1 MNPALPQL
9 LNDAAT
15 RFIRDRHLLGAF
27 VGGLLRDA
35 HTAEDVLQEVWL
47 CLAAEIEKGTS
58 IENQSAWCR
67 GVARNLI
74 RRHWFKSHRAR
85 TTRELESL
93 EAFLDRIDRCFQ
105 SADADSEYATARIA
119 ALDQC
124 VEALPERSRRL
135 LALKYTRG
143 EAVENI
149 ASEVGQS
156 FEAVKKALL
165 RIRAGLQDCVR
176 QRLAMEDW
184 L

>member
-1 MNPALPQL
+1 MNPSLPQQ

-15 RFIRDRHLLGAF
+15 RFIRDRHFLGAF

-47 CLAAEIEKGTS
+47 CLAAEIEKGTV
-58 IENQSAWCR
+58 IDNQSAWCR

-74 RRHWFKSHRAR
+74 RRHWVKSQRAR
-85 TTRELESL
+85 NTRELDSL

-105 SADADSEYATARIA
+105 SADSDANYATARIA

-135 LALKYTRG
+135 LSLKYTEG
-143 EAVENI
+143 EAVESI
-149 ASEVGQS
+149 ASEMGQS
-156 FEAVKKALL
+156 FEAVKKALV
-165 RIRAGLQDCVR
+165 RIRAGLHDCVR
-176 QRLAMEDW
+176 QRLAKEEW
-184 L
+184 V